1 MKVGSL
7 APAATALYALPGAY
21 GIRPAFAIDFCI
33 ARTATEF
40 NRRAERA
47 VLYPLGMALLI
58 VAKRERRCSQGRSR
72 RDQTDPTRKRM
83 SSFQSPINF
92 VRIAYRTN
100 SAVDETLSLRIADAR
115 WVSTVFTLR
124 FKTAPTD
131 LLVCPSA
138 IS

>member
-1 MKVGSL
+1 M
-7 APAATALYALPGAY
+7 
-21 GIRPAFAIDFCI
+21 IF
-33 ARTATEF
+33 
-40 NRRAERA
+40 
-47 VLYPLGMALLI
+47 MALQGDRLKPL
-58 VAKRERRCSQGRSR
+58 AKR
-72 RDQTDPTRKRM
+72 K

-100 SAVDETLSLRIADAR
+100 SAVDEMLSLRIADAR

-138 IS
+138 IN